1 MAAFLRHPIDLV
13 PLSRAVLCL
22 DCNRISAS
30 TGPCRGCG
38 SHAVLQIERVL
49 NARSRATQT
58 VGAQI
63 SAVAALKPAE
73 AVAIIH
79 TRSTRRAVVA

>member
-1 MAAFLRHPIDLV
+1 MSTFGRHPTDLV

-38 SHAVLQIERVL
+38 SQAVLQIERVL
-49 NARSRATQT
+49 NARSLAAPA
-58 VGAQI
+58 VAAQA
-63 SAVAALKPAE
+63 SAAAALKPA
-73 AVAIIH
+73 VALVH
-79 TRSTRRAVVA
+79 GFRTRRAVVA